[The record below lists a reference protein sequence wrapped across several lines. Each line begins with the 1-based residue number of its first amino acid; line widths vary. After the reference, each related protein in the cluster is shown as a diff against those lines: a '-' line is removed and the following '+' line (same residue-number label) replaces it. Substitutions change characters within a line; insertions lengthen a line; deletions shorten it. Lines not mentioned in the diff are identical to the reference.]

1 MNFQSEHI
9 KFMNPDQAFV
19 VYYVSQVT
27 YCVTIDRLCVFKN
40 AFTDVKTLH
49 MAQPVLNILGPKR
62 RTQLYHSVVRSLS
75 KEDNNC
81 GI

>member
-19 VYYVSQVT
+19 VYYVLQVT

-49 MAQPVLNILGPKR
+49 MAQPVLNILGTKR

-75 KEDNNC
+75 KEARQ
-81 GI
+81 